1 MTIATNQ
8 FRQVWRTLN
17 DGDGNVK
24 VLLLQQWHE
33 TEGWEHPDIAKHAGY
48 WINVP
53 IARAFEEADEP
64 HHDDIFKGET

>member
-17 DGDGNVK
+17 DGNEDVK
-24 VLLLQQWHE
+24 VLLLQQWHL
-33 TEGWEHPDIAKHAGY
+33 TEGWEHPNIAKHVGF
-48 WINVP
+48 WMDVP
-53 IARAFEEADEP
+53 LARPIDEDDEP